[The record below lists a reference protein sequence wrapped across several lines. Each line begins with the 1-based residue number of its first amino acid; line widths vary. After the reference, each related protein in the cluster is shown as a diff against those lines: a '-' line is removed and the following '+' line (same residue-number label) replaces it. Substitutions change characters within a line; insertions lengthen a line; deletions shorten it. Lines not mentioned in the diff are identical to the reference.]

1 MQRSHLF
8 FSMSATKFATI
19 FEQAR
24 SAADES
30 AMVVASTQ
38 PLKRAQLR
46 RGERFALSSG
56 GQFWE
61 GDRTYPANEVCDEQL
76 TRLGARAAFVV
87 GLKVSLRRT

>member
-24 SAADES
+24 TAADES

-38 PLKRAQLR
+38 PLKCAQLR

-56 GQFWE
+56 GQFWGKATE
-61 GDRTYPANEVCDEQL
+61 AILQTK
-76 TRLGARAAFVV
+76 FVMSNSR
-87 GLKVSLRRT
+87 VSGRVLHLSLALRFP